1 MQTLKNSKT
10 IPKSDSPIEEMLET
24 LQKEN
29 ERLSSLLNVAQSLS
43 NVMDIDELLFK
54 IMEVVR
60 HQLSADRC
68 TVFLVDSER
77 NELWSKV
84 AHGLK
89 NEIRFPIGKGIAG
102 YVARTGETL
111 NIKDAYSDSRF
122 NPEVDKKTGYKTH
135 NLLTMPMRNK
145 QNEIIGVFQVLNKK
159 SGPFN
164 EEDEELLNAISS
176 IAASAIENAQLY
188 DELHKSFVSFMET
201 LSTTLDARDYI
212 TSGHSRRVTLYA
224 VQVARLMKLPK
235 EEVELIRYSALLHDI
250 GKLGV
255 PEIVLFKNK
264 KLTEEEYNI
273 IRRHAA
279 LSRSIL
285 QKIHFQRHLKD
296 IPEIAASHHEKVDG
310 TGYPQ
315 GLKGEQIPLGG
326 KILAVCDVFDALTS
340 RRQYK
345 DRMDIVEVT
354 EILDRE
360 TGTAFEP
367 YVVYQ
372 FKNITLNV
380 LIEILEFGHKGDF
393 NPEDLSLLRNFTLKD
408 LTRIGR
414 HGAENEEE
422 QRAWET
428 FQFYYQRKYKGE

>member
-60 HQLSADRC
+60 HQLNADRC
-68 TVFLVDSER
+68 TVFLVDSDR

-310 TGYPQ
+310 TGYPR